1 MSARAPPASARAT
14 PPTSGGLPRE
24 LEPPAPQAPAARPQL
39 PPPGGE
45 DPSDSLPA
53 APRMEPPHRFTGTR
67 FRDHPQRGVVRWF
80 PLGTSNSR
88 TRFGWKRGTSGPRWG
103 PGTINL
109 LPGQSGWGGG
119 GGCRGRRR
127 AARRKRGRSHSIT
140 SGWVCRAVRRELR
153 RRRAIH
159 LYHVRNAGCGWRRRP
174 ASPCAGR
181 RGTLDWDVDMRDA
194 TIPRVTG
201 NCGR

>member
-24 LEPPAPQAPAARPQL
+24 LEPPAPQAQPRVHSCHRRVAKIRLTPCRPPRGWSPLTASQAL
-39 PPPGGE
+39 DSGITPSGGSF
-45 DPSDSLPA
+45 DGSHSVPSD
-53 APRMEPPHRFTGTR
+53 
-67 FRDHPQRGVVRWF
+67 
-80 PLGTSNSR
+80 SR
-88 TRFGWKRGTSGPRWG
+88 TRFGWNRGTSGPRWG